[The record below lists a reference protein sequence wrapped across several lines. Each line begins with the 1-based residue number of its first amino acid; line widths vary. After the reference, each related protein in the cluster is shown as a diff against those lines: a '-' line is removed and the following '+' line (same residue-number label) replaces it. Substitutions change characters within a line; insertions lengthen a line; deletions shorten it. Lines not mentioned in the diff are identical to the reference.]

1 MLPSPTRTTAARSPL
16 PGLLATAAGVAL
28 ATAVNALVPA
38 VSPLMAALVLGAL
51 MTNLG
56 LSSPALRPGLEFAAR
71 GPLRLGIVLLGAQL
85 ALPDVLALGLPV
97 VLLVVVTVTATFF
110 GTQWLGRRLGL
121 GRELSLLVATGF
133 SICGAAAVAA
143 MDGVTDSD
151 EEDVMTAV
159 ALVTLYGSLAIAV
172 LPQAGGLL
180 HLSPEAFGVWAGAS
194 VHEVAQVVATAQA
207 VDGAQAAGGA
217 ALTTAVVVKLTR
229 VVLLAPLIAGVT
241 LWRRRTAA
249 PAEGRRPPVVP
260 LFVAGFL
267 AMAALRSLGV
277 LPPASLAVLKTAE
290 TLLFTAA
297 LFGMGAAVR
306 LRALLRTGRR
316 AVTLGALSTALVTL
330 VALAGVTVLV

>member
-1 MLPSPTRTTAARSPL
+1 MPPSLTRATAARSTLDSRLL
-16 PGLLATAAGVAL
+16 PGLLVTTAGVAL
-28 ATAVNALVPA
+28 AIAVNALVPA
-38 VSPLMAALVLGAL
+38 VSPLMAALVLGAVT
-51 MTNLG
+51 TNLG

-97 VLLVVVTVTATFF
+97 LLPVVVTVTATFF

-172 LPQAGGLL
+172 LPQAEGLL

-207 VDGAQAAGGA
+207 VGGA

-249 PAEGRRPPVVP
+249 PTEGRRPPVVP

-277 LPPASLAVLKTAE
+277 LPPASLSALKTAE

-316 AVTLGALSTALVTL
+316 AVALGALSTTLVTL
-330 VALAGVTVLV
+330 VALAGVTALA